1 MFVSAKSIILTCL
14 IIQTAQNSAIKT
26 AINMG
31 VFEKIPLPGSG
42 INVTDL
48 AAELGV
54 DVRLLC
60 ELKQQIDSREVHHWR
75 ISLTRIT
82 SDWTVRI
89 MRALVS
95 CHLFCETSPSH
106 YTHNTFSSVFL
117 IPANRDMFKQ
127 RYDLLGLGVYA
138 MPQFLEST
146 HHQNPTDYHRGAFQ
160 HGHRTELGLFE
171 YMTETRERVKTFD
184 SAMQSLAMIHD
195 AGRSAG
201 SFPFD
206 KGLNPEEIRATYVVI
221 VDVGGGARPSA
232 EGHSRGL
239 PESEGQDGVAGCAR
253 SD

>member
-1 MFVSAKSIILTCL
+1 
-14 IIQTAQNSAIKT
+14 
-26 AINMG
+26 
-31 VFEKIPLPGSG
+31 
-42 INVTDL
+42 
-48 AAELGV
+48 
-54 DVRLLC
+54 
-60 ELKQQIDSREVHHWR
+60 
-75 ISLTRIT
+75 
-82 SDWTVRI
+82 

-95 CHLFCETSPSH
+95 CHLFCETSPSY

-206 KGLNPEEIRATYVVI
+206 KGLNPAEIRDTYVVI
-221 VDVGGGARPSA
+221 VDVGGGRGQALKAIREAYPSLKGRMVLQDVPEVIEDA
-232 EGHSRGL
+232 KASGL
-239 PESEGQDGVAGCAR
+239 PGFIEPMAASFFEAQPVKGKEIRGQI
-253 SD
+253 SFQNHSSLYHQEQ